1 MAMAMN
7 VNKAPNAMIG
17 THHFFAHTIKIME
30 IKTYTTMSM
39 EAIAVVQKA
48 SNLIP
53 YTDHKPEV
61 DMMRNIDHKET
72 PSRTEGFILFLNTLT
87 ICDGAVTEDVAVA
100 TKPRIELNTQPP
112 SHNLHAEIHPTIVAL
127 FMGVIKQKTD
137 PTIGSVWC
145 NDVKMVFPHIFLFG
159 VLSGT

>member
-7 VNKAPNAMIG
+7 VNRAPNAMMG

-30 IKTYTTMSM
+30 ISTYTTMSM
-39 EAIAVVQKA
+39 AAIAVVHKA

-61 DMMRNIDHKET
+61 DMMRNIDHTET
-72 PSRTEGFILFLNTLT
+72 PSRTTGFILFLNTLI

-100 TKPRIELNTQPP
+100 TKPRIKLNTQPP
-112 SHNLHAEIHPTIVAL
+112 SHNLHAEIHHPIVAL
-127 FMGVIKQKTD
+127 LMGVIKEKLTPLWGQ
-137 PTIGSVWC
+137 
-145 NDVKMVFPHIFLFG
+145 FG
-159 VLSGT
+159 AMM